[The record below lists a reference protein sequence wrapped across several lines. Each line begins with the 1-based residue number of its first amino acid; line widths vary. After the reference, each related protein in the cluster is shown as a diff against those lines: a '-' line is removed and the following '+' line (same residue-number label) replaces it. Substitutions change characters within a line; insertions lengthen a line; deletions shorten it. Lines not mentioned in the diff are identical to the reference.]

1 MATAARTRCPKL
13 TSPGGVPERSKGTR
27 CKRVG
32 SAFAGSNP
40 APAMPLRAKQGAVGA
55 RLGHRFVHGRADVDG
70 SDGLVH
76 DNLQVER

>member
-1 MATAARTRCPKL
+1 
-13 TSPGGVPERSKGTR
+13 
-27 CKRVG
+27 
-32 SAFAGSNP
+32 
-40 APAMPLRAKQGAVGA
+40 MPLRAKQGAVGA